1 MFFFGGLQSIFVEQ
15 KLQNVRVKV
24 PCRHMLNFFMFNEL
38 YGFRALQKEPC
49 CQFAEKKKKTL
60 SYQQPVLFGISM
72 GPPCLSTQLNVTN
85 YWRPNLVKRHDQ
97 VGFSILHH

>member
-49 CQFAEKKKKTL
+49 CQFAEKKIVLPTACVIWDFHGTPL
-60 SYQQPVLFGISM
+60 SKH
-72 GPPCLSTQLNVTN
+72 STECNQL
-85 YWRPNLVKRHDQ
+85 LEA
-97 VGFSILHH
+97 

>member
-1 MFFFGGLQSIFVEQ
+1 MFFFGGLQSIFVDQ
-15 KLQNVRVKV
+15 KIQNMRVKV

-38 YGFRALQKEPC
+38 YGFRALQREPC
-49 CQFAEKKKKTL
+49 CQFAGKKKL

-72 GPPCLSTQLNVTN
+72 GPPCLGTQLNVTN
-85 YWRPNLVKRHDQ
+85 YWRSNLVKCHGR